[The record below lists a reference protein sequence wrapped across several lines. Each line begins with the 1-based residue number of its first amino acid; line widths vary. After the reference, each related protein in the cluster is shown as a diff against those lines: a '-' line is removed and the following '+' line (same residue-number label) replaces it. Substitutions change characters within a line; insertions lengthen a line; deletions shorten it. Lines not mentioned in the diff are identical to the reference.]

1 MDYNTIREKIKIP
14 EYGRNLQQMV
24 EFALTIEDRDKRTRV
39 VKEIVNIMGQLNPQY
54 KEISDYRHKLW
65 DHLFIISDFKLDVDS
80 PYPKPASNVLTAKPD
95 KVSYPYRNIPY
106 RHYGHN
112 IQLIIDKAN
121 TYEDGPEKDALIK
134 TIANHL
140 KKSYLNWNREA
151 VDDDVIANHLS
162 ILSGG
167 KLKMNEKD
175 TLSRT
180 QDILARNNKKK
191 KRPVGP
197 ITPANNN
204 NNNNNRP
211 RNNNNNNGYGN
222 NHQRSFN
229 GHNI

>member
-167 KLKMNEKD
+167 KLKLNEKD
-175 TLSRT
+175 SLSRT

-197 ITPANNN
+197 ITPANS
-204 NNNNNRP
+204 NNNNRP
-211 RNNNNNNGYGN
+211 RNNNNNNGNSYGN